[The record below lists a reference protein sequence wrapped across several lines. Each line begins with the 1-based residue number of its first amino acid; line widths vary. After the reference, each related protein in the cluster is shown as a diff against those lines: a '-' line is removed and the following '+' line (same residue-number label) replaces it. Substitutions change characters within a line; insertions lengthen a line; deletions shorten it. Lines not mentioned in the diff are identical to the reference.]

1 MGLSCSVRPKKEI
14 RKSQP
19 QSTIYCCERDPKVWV
34 AFMLR
39 YFTRTLVRSI
49 LQLRTFQSY
58 SEQSE
63 KVMGCA
69 LITVTHE
76 FIDTK
81 MKVKCII
88 SDYCEL
94 LSVTRRA
101 SFSARLLS
109 MCFFHQVMW
118 RFKWCIWNI
127 VQEKRVLP
135 PFCRAK
141 NISKPPLWSALARNI
156 RGTYY
161 NRWRGSSLLTNIES
175 CRVNLFSPLP
185 GVFFCPFSPGKVP
198 FFLTG
203 ITFSFQKR

>member
-1 MGLSCSVRPKKEI
+1 MGLSCSVRPKKKEI

-34 AFMLR
+34 VFMLR

-109 MCFFHQVMW
+109 MCFF
-118 RFKWCIWNI
+118 
-127 VQEKRVLP
+127 
-135 PFCRAK
+135 
-141 NISKPPLWSALARNI
+141 
-156 RGTYY
+156 
-161 NRWRGSSLLTNIES
+161 
-175 CRVNLFSPLP
+175 
-185 GVFFCPFSPGKVP
+185 SPGNVKIQMVYLKYRTRKKGITP
-198 FFLTG
+198 FFLPC
-203 ITFSFQKR
+203 QKYIKTTIMIRACQKHSRHLLQSAGGLFVTNKL

>member
-76 FIDTK
+76 FIDTQ

-109 MCFFHQVMW
+109 MCFF
-118 RFKWCIWNI
+118 
-127 VQEKRVLP
+127 
-135 PFCRAK
+135 
-141 NISKPPLWSALARNI
+141 
-156 RGTYY
+156 
-161 NRWRGSSLLTNIES
+161 
-175 CRVNLFSPLP
+175 
-185 GVFFCPFSPGKVP
+185 SPGNVKIQMVY
-198 FFLTG
+198 LKYRTRKKG
-203 ITFSFQKR
+203 ITPFLPCQKYIKTTIMIRACQKHSRHLLQSLEGLFVTDKH